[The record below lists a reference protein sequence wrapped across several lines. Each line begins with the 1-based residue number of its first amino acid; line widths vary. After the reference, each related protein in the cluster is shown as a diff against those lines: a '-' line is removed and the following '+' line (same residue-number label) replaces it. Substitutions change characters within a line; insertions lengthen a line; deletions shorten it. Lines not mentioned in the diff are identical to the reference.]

1 MPFNAKDVEK
11 WEKTRSIGFLKFVI
25 IHGAI
30 SWGIL
35 SGLFYFLITR
45 IFQPSTPVVKNLIV
59 SLILFPVAGLF
70 WGMTM
75 WNIREKRYE
84 REKND

>member
-1 MPFNAKDVEK
+1 MSFSGKHVEK
-11 WEKTRSIGFLKFVI
+11 WEKTRTIGFLKFI
-25 IHGAI
+25 IIYGAL

-59 SLILFPVAGLF
+59 SLILFPVAGLL

-75 WNIREKRYE
+75 WYIGEKRYK
-84 REKND
+84 REKNN